1 MFNKKNTQ
9 FIHRLVSVVALC
21 GILLVQVLPVRAQ
34 SAPPPPPRHH
44 RLRLPLRL
52 RHLSRLKNLRL
63 RQIRPPLIL
72 LPLQLRPT
80 PHLSPLPLPPLSPN
94 RYQTP
99 QFPWLPRLES
109 RTRVK
114 FKTASPA
121 TP

>member
-34 SAPPPPPRHH
+34 SAPPPPPPPPPPPRPPPRHH

-52 RHLSRLKNLRL
+52 RHPSRLKNLRL

-109 RTRVK
+109 
-114 FKTASPA
+114 
-121 TP
+121 